1 MRMPALALKR
11 KQWSITRIGRPR
23 PSSRRYR
30 AEERTRM
37 SETGCVFCAVVAAL
51 EEADTCPAGDA
62 GHVLRKVQDLPAW
75 DAILAPDDYYRGY
88 TRVVSNAHAPE
99 LHQLPYHQ

>member
-30 AEERTRM
+30 GEVRTRM
-37 SETGCVFCAVVAAL
+37 SETGCAFCAVVAAL
-51 EEADTCPAGDA
+51 EEADTCPPAVA
-62 GHVLRKVQDLPAW
+62 GHVLRKVQDLPASV
-75 DAILAPDDYYRGY
+75 AILAPDPSYRGY
-88 TRVVSNAHAPE
+88 TPVAP
-99 LHQLPYHQ
+99 QSQASQ